1 VSTLDTALDSLARV
15 DPTLVLVALCFHL
28 ANFGFRSAA
37 WRNVLRAAYPD
48 RRVPLLGIAGA
59 YAAGVAVNSVT
70 PARGGDV
77 AKIALVR
84 ASIPGSS
91 VATIAASM
99 GVVALLDGV
108 IGLGAIGALSATGQ
122 LPSPPGLPPTPA
134 PAEVVVAHPVAA
146 VAGAVALLA
155 VVAVAGHRL
164 APRLAQ
170 FWTRLKAGTAILA
183 TPRRYATEVVP
194 LQLSAW
200 ACRIGAAFFL
210 LGAFGVPA
218 TVPAAVIVVVAGGLS
233 TLVPTPGG
241 VGTQQ
246 LFVAYFLHA
255 TASTATLVAFSLGM
269 QATITTVNLLV
280 GLTATVL
287 LLRTLWPEHGLRG
300 QLRSVG
306 AEVRSIRSTRR

>member
-1 VSTLDTALDSLARV
+1 
-15 DPTLVLVALCFHL
+15 
-28 ANFGFRSAA
+28 
-37 WRNVLRAAYPD
+37 
-48 RRVPLLGIAGA
+48 
-59 YAAGVAVNSVT
+59 
-70 PARGGDV
+70 
-77 AKIALVR
+77 
-84 ASIPGSS
+84 

-122 LPSPPGLPPTPA
+122 LPSPPGLPATPA

-155 VVAVAGHRL
+155 AVAVAGHRL
-164 APRLAQ
+164 RPRLAQ
-170 FWTRLKAGTAILA
+170 VWTRLKAGTAILA

-269 QATITTVNLLV
+269 QATITTVNILV
-280 GLTATVL
+280 GLTATAL
-287 LLRTLWPEHGLRG
+287 LFRTLWPERG
-300 QLRSVG
+300 FRAQVRSVR
-306 AEVRSIRSTRR
+306 AEIRTVRSTRR